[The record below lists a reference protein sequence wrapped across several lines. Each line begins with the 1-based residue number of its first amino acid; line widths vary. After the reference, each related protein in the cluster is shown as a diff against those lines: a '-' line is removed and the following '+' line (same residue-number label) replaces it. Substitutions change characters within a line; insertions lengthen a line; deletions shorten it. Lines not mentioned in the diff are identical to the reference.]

1 MNILD
6 ENIPRSQRE
15 LLRRW
20 RIRVRQIGVD
30 IGRRGLT
37 DEQVLP
43 FLRRLRRPSFFT
55 RDEDVFDRRQCHAR
69 YALVY
74 LAVLREAAAVFVRR
88 LLSHPV
94 LDTQAKRM
102 GAVIRVARAGV
113 SAWRLHAPEQVHLRW
128 TDWAGLSACD
138 V

>member
-6 ENIPRSQRE
+6 ENIPRGQCE

-43 FLRRLRRPSFFT
+43 FLRRLRRPTFFT
-55 RDEDVFDRRQCHAR
+55 RDGDFFDRRLCHAR
-69 YALVY
+69 YALVH
-74 LAVLREAAAVFVRR
+74 LAAQREEVVVFVRR
-88 LLSHPV
+88 FLSHPV
-94 LDTQAKRM
+94 LDAQAKRM
-102 GAVIRVARAGV
+102 GAVIRVARAG
-113 SAWRLHAPEQVHLRW
+113 
-128 TDWAGLSACD
+128 LS

>member
-20 RIRVRQIGVD
+20 SIRVRQIGVD

-43 FLRRLRRPSFFT
+43 FLRRLRRPTFFT
-55 RDEDVFDRRQCHAR
+55 RDEDFFDRRLCHAR
-69 YALVY
+69 YVVVY
-74 LAVLREAAAVFVRR
+74 LAVHREETAAFVRR

-94 LDTQAKRM
+94 LDAQAKRM
-102 GAVIRVARAGV
+102 GAVIRVARAGLSV
-113 SAWRLHAPEQVHLRW
+113 WRLRAPEQVHLRW
-128 TDWAGLSACD
+128 PD
-138 V
+138 